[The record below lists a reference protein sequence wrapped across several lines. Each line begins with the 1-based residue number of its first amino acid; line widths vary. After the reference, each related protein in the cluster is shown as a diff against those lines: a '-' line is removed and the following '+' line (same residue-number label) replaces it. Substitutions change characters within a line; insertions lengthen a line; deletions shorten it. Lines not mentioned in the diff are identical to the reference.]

1 MSHDQ
6 RKLRNMVKVGILAA
20 MSFILM
26 FVQFPIPVAPPFMKV
41 DLADVPA
48 LIGGFSMG
56 PIYGVLIQLIKNI
69 LNLSKTSTY
78 GLGEIS
84 NFVVGGLFVFVSSS
98 IYKKNKTKK
107 NATIAMIC
115 GMLIM
120 TLAATLSNAFVIFP
134 LYGKAMG
141 VDMGAFVA
149 MANKTNALVKSYFTM
164 MIFAIVPFNLI
175 KGFIEI
181 LVTKLLYK
189 HVSSILHD
197 RR

>member
-1 MSHDQ
+1 
-6 RKLRNMVKVGILAA
+6 
-20 MSFILM
+20 
-26 FVQFPIPVAPPFMKV
+26 
-41 DLADVPA
+41 
-48 LIGGFSMG
+48 
-56 PIYGVLIQLIKNI
+56 
-69 LNLSKTSTY
+69 
-78 GLGEIS
+78 
-84 NFVVGGLFVFVSSS
+84 
-98 IYKKNKTKK
+98 
-107 NATIAMIC
+107 
-115 GMLIM
+115 LIM

-141 VDMGAFVA
+141 VDMNAFVA
-149 MANKTNALVKSYFTM
+149 IAHKTNTLVKSYFTM

>member
-6 RKLRNMVKVGILAA
+6 KKLRNMVKVGILAA

-78 GLGEIS
+78 GVGEIS

-141 VDMGAFVA
+141 VDMNAFVA
-149 MANKTNALVKSYFTM
+149 IAHKTNSLVKSYFTM